1 MNCKETAW
9 FCDRCD
15 VRKEYSGGFSLVGG
29 KCKPGGIGTSWEK
42 LFDVFR
48 SVYFHWGWYFWLL
61 LIIPWIGVCRA
72 LPLLALVL
80 VALLRAFKTNKQTNK
95 LMCKTK
101 KGWVLCRP
109 QHRLVCT
116 SPRHPRV
123 GAVPPRPSAPPEL
136 RGCSVYLL
144 VFLVLP
150 LNVCTK
156 LRVLNTVPL
165 FQNKQG

>member
-1 MNCKETAW
+1 MVPSASIGTAGRPRWSCGLNCRETAW

-48 SVYFHWGWYFWLL
+48 GVYFHWGWYFWLL

-80 VALLRAFKTNKQTNK
+80 VALLRAFKTNKQTN
-95 LMCKTK
+95 
-101 KGWVLCRP
+101 LCVKQR
-109 QHRLVCT
+109 
-116 SPRHPRV
+116 RV
-123 GAVPPRPSAPPEL
+123 GCSADLSTAWFAHLHGTPGWALCPRAPLRPLSSAAAL
-136 RGCSVYLL
+136 SIYWYSWYSL
-144 VFLVLP
+144 
-150 LNVCTK
+150 
-156 LRVLNTVPL
+156 
-165 FQNKQG
+165 